1 MRPYV
6 LLVVAVLYCMVI
18 TSCQKSEDVVYYDKI
33 SLNVGSSVSMM
44 KGESFS
50 VEISQGS
57 GKFDVTTDC
66 NKIDA
71 TLENG
76 KIKIMAMEKGESCC
90 YIYDVLTREERL
102 LKVIVFDNSPTV
114 IDN

>member
-6 LLVVAVLYCMVI
+6 LLVIAILCSVVI
-18 TSCQKSEDVVYYDKI
+18 TSCQKSEDVYYDKI
-33 SLNVGSSVSMM
+33 SLSVGASINLM

-76 KIKIMAMEKGESCC
+76 KINIMAMEKGESCC